1 MDKPGLL
8 KKEEAILY
16 SSQYDLP
23 VTGEGG
29 GEYTMPDY
37 YPEIRRLV
45 SVSAKALPDSK
56 FLSGKLLEFG
66 GTIAFSILYIGDDG
80 GLVCVP
86 YACEYSGNSQL
97 PSEPQGGGAAIHV
110 ETVAEAPQC
119 RVLAPRTV
127 SLKTRLRTRIM
138 GDEANVYTCRA
149 IDTDGE
155 RIGTEDEGTLETL
168 PGTLHTVKRGYAFA
182 TGSVS
187 GELRERAGTKP
198 ISCDGTVNVTDATA
212 QKDAVHVKGEICI
225 HCLALAPDG
234 LYTVLRGCI
243 PFEEVMPAEG
253 AKEGDAVTAWGRVAS
268 VSIQADEETGV
279 IRTEAEYD
287 LNGLWSRTAE
297 VPVTQD
303 IYSTEY
309 DLEAKH
315 SDYNVLSLLCCT
327 NGALSLNGSGQRQSK
342 AGANDYL
349 IEICAQP
356 VVEKVECADHK
367 LLFCGNCNIKALIAS
382 DGDVVSE
389 EFVIPIKYEQ
399 RAQEDVAP
407 QDIVWQAV
415 CSVSDAS
422 GRLEGDRIHASVELS
437 IAANAAKK
445 TQHSPVTEAII
456 DKYAKHD
463 AEDSCIRICFPE
475 AGQRVWE
482 IAKRCGA
489 DGAEVERINKI
500 QRDALCDGRPLIIK

>member
-1 MDKPGLL
+1 MDKPGLM
-8 KKEEAILY
+8 KNEEAILY

-56 FLSGKLLEFG
+56 FLSGNLLEFG

-80 GLVCVP
+80 SLVCVP
-86 YACEYSGNSQL
+86 YTCEYSGNCQL
-97 PSEPQGGGAAIHV
+97 PSEPQGGSAAIHI
-110 ETVAEAPQC
+110 ETVTESPQC

-138 GDEANVYTCRA
+138 ADEANVYSCRA
-149 IDTDGE
+149 VDTDGE
-155 RIGTEDEGTLETL
+155 RVGAEDFDTLETL
-168 PGTLHTVKRGYAFA
+168 PDTVHTVKRGYASA

-212 QKDAVHVKGEICI
+212 QKDAIHVKGDICVR
-225 HCLALAPDG
+225 CLALAPDG
-234 LYTVLRGCI
+234 LYTVLRGCV

-253 AKEGDAVTAWGRVAS
+253 AEEGDAVTAWGRVAS
-268 VSIQADEETGV
+268 ISIQADEETGV
-279 IRTEAEYD
+279 IHTEAEYD
-287 LNGLWSRTAE
+287 LNGLWSRTKD

-327 NGALSLNGSGQRQSK
+327 NGALSLSGSGQRQTK
-342 AGANDYL
+342 TGANDYL
-349 IEICAQP
+349 IDISAQP
-356 VVEKVECADHK
+356 VMEKVECKDHK
-367 LLFCGNCNIKALIAS
+367 LLFSGNCNIKALIAS
-382 DGDVVSE
+382 EGDVISE
-389 EFVIPIKYEQ
+389 EFSIPIKYEL
-399 RAQEDVAP
+399 RAGEDVAP
-407 QDIVWQAV
+407 QDIVWQGI

-422 GRLEGDRIHASVELS
+422 GRLEGDRIHATVELS
-437 IAANAAKK
+437 IAANAVKK
-445 TQHSPVTEAII
+445 TQHSPVTEAIL
-456 DKYAKHD
+456 DKYAKRNAD
-463 AEDSCIRICFPE
+463 ESCIRICFPE

-482 IAKRCGA
+482 IAKRCSA
-489 DGAEVERINKI
+489 NGAEVERINKT
-500 QRDALCDGRPLIIK
+500 QRDAVCDGKPLIIK

>member
-8 KKEEAILY
+8 KSGEAILY

-45 SVSAKALPDSK
+45 SVSARALPDSK
-56 FLSGKLLEFG
+56 FLSGNLLEFG

-80 GLVCVP
+80 SLVCVP

-119 RVLAPRTV
+119 RVLAPRSV

-138 GDEANVYTCRA
+138 ADEANVYSCRA
-149 IDTDGE
+149 ADTDGE
-155 RIGTEDEGTLETL
+155 RAGAQDLATLEML
-168 PGTLHTVKRGYAFA
+168 PDVIHTVKRGYTTA

-198 ISCDGTVNVTDATA
+198 ISCDGTVNITDATA
-212 QKDAVHVKGEICI
+212 KEDAVQVKGDICI

-243 PFEEVMPAEG
+243 PFEEMMPAEG
-253 AKEGDAVTAWGRVAS
+253 AEEGDAVTAWGRVAS
-268 VSIQADEETGV
+268 VSVQADEETGV
-279 IRTEAEYD
+279 IHVDAEYD
-287 LNGLWSRTAE
+287 LNALWSRTMD
-297 VPVTQD
+297 VPVTKD
-303 IYSTEY
+303 VYSTEY

-315 SDYNVLSLLCCT
+315 SDYSVLSQLCCA
-327 NGALSLNGSGQRQSK
+327 NGALSLNGSGQRQSN

-349 IEICAQP
+349 IDVCAQP
-356 VVEKVECADHK
+356 VIEKVECKDHK
-367 LLFCGNCNIKALIAS
+367 LLFSGNCNVKALIAS
-382 DGDVVSE
+382 EGDVVSE
-389 EFVIPIKYEQ
+389 EFALPIKYEL
-399 RAQEDVAP
+399 RAQEEAMP
-407 QDIVWQAV
+407 QDIVWQTICNV
-415 CSVSDAS
+415 TDTS
-422 GRLEGDRIHASVELS
+422 GRLDGNQVHAAVELA
-437 IAANAAKK
+437 IAAYAVKK
-445 TQHSPVTEAII
+445 TQCSPVTEAIL
-456 DKYAKHD
+456 DKYAKRDTD
-463 AEDSCIRICFPE
+463 ASCIRICFPQP
-475 AGQRVWE
+475 GQQVWD
-482 IAKRCGA
+482 IAKRCSA
-489 DGAEVERINKI
+489 NGAEVERINKT
-500 QRDALCDGRPLIIK
+500 QRDAVCDGKPLIIK